1 MSDINNKNMPERDDS
16 ELLGLDNESILSRHK
31 SSEKPPVNSRN
42 TVSDPSRTAAPAA
55 RRPQQRP
62 AGQQS
67 PAAQRQAAQRLAAQ
81 RQAAQRPQGSEQA
94 TRKMPRQ
101 PVQGSSAATPP
112 RTSGGNAV
120 PQRPSAPAARR
131 PAAAQKPEN
140 AAVVPAAKK
149 EVEAKPAA
157 AAPAYA
163 ARRSV
168 VPAASSSSE
177 NSGGTKNTSAS
188 ISVDAPFADSKKG
201 STKAGADMMVSIVK
215 GIIYMVLVL
224 VVSVFISIFVI
235 RVGNDVF
242 AFVKSDEQIDIT
254 IPEDA
259 TTADIADILYDNG
272 IIKYPSIFKIYASVK
287 HEKGDYLGGT
297 YTVSPSL
304 SYDKLR
310 GKFKKQVETGTCWI
324 TIPEGYTTD
333 EIIDLMVENGIGERE
348 TYIDVINN
356 YDFDYWFVEEL
367 KTNGVSESRAYRLDG
382 YLFPDSY
389 QFYKASSEVTVIN
402 RLLARFNEVFVEDY
416 RTRAGELDYTVD
428 EILTIASMVEKE
440 AGRSSD
446 FMNVSSVFHNRL
458 NDPYNYAR
466 LQSDA
471 TTVYAIQIATG
482 QRPKDITPE
491 DNDYDSPYN
500 TYLYE
505 GLPPGPITN
514 PSASAIRYALYPAN
528 TNYKYFISANNGTT
542 LFASNK
548 GEHDAN
554 IEIVRQMNAD

>member
-1 MSDINNKNMPERDDS
+1 MSDINKNDTNDKSAED
-16 ELLGLDNESILSRHK
+16 LLGLDNENILAHRKNAEETPVPPRRSAQAGQQVR
-31 SSEKPPVNSRN
+31 KPAQTDRAAQQRRVHQGQRPPEEPTRQMPRQNP
-42 TVSDPSRTAAPAA
+42 TAPAV
-55 RRPQQRP
+55 QRP
-62 AGQQS
+62 AT
-67 PAAQRQAAQRLAAQ
+67 PRQAR
-81 RQAAQRPQGSEQA
+81 
-94 TRKMPRQ
+94 
-101 PVQGSSAATPP
+101 PVQNSASQA
-112 RTSGGNAV
+112 R
-120 PQRPSAPAARR
+120 QQYPSAPHSSASQSPQRR
-131 PAAAQKPEN
+131 IPAVRPQES
-140 AAVVPAAKK
+140 AAVVPSEKK
-149 EVEAKPAA
+149 EVAHKPEKRSVPT
-157 AAPAYA
+157 PAYA
-163 ARRSV
+163 SRRSV
-168 VPAASSSSE
+168 VSSAPSASNHESGATKNSSSVATPPA
-177 NSGGTKNTSAS
+177 SGKNTS
-188 ISVDAPFADSKKG
+188 

-224 VVSVFISIFVI
+224 VVSVFISIFAI

-254 IPEDA
+254 IPENA
-259 TTADIADILYDNG
+259 TTAEIADILYDNG
-272 IIKYPSIFKIYASVK
+272 IIKYPSVFKMYASLK

-310 GKFKKQVETGTCWI
+310 GKFKKQIETGTCWI

-348 TYIDVINN
+348 KYIDVINN

-367 KTNGVSESRAYRLDG
+367 KTNGVPDSRAYRLDG

-416 RTRAGELDYTVD
+416 RTRASELGYTVD
-428 EILTIASMVEKE
+428 QILTIASMVEKE
-440 AGRSSD
+440 AARAAD

-458 NDPYNYAR
+458 HDPYNFPKM
-466 LQSDA
+466 QSDA

-482 QRPKDITPE
+482 QRPKDVAPE
-491 DNDYDSPYN
+491 DNNYDSPYN

-528 TNYKYFISANNGTT
+528 TNYKYFVSAKNGTT
-542 LFASNK
+542 LFAATK

-554 IEIVRQMNAD
+554 IETVRKMNTN